1 MKKNVLILTVVIFNL
16 FLLNNFAFS
25 QDTTKVD
32 LYDMDLSALMEMTVT
47 TASKKAQSI
56 DEAPAAV
63 TVITKEDLMFFGV
76 DNLGEALR
84 LVPGMEIIQGSDANY
99 EISVRGFSR
108 TGYNTSNKVLWL
120 VDGRSAY
127 YDGLGGFRM
136 ESCPI
141 AIEDIERIEVVRGSG
156 SALYGANAYSGIVN
170 IITKKATEDGVH
182 GAVTARYGN
191 LNQLNTTANVIGK
204 SNKLSYKA
212 TLGYSNIDQK
222 NNRFEGLD
230 SAYVDS
236 LKGYG
241 YMEGT
246 KSLTTMMYGNMAVQ
260 YNLKENQSI
269 RVAGGFSDSKA
280 DHFYLIPGEVKALD
294 FFAQIDY
301 NDEKNSFRAF
311 YNSNP
316 RYDYE
321 TNKFMYEH
329 EASNP
334 YLAALGR
341 VEIDTFPGESQII
354 TRTMDFEYQRNI
366 KFSEKLSAIAGASY
380 RGNFIKAGTFAIDG
394 TLPFKKQNIFAAFTQ
409 IDYKPIEKLNIS
421 LGGRVD
427 NHTTVGTNFNPK
439 VVAVYK
445 ASDKHIM
452 RAGWGTATRNPN
464 SFDNYLN
471 VYYQAIRFSDLGVGL
486 DPVYNLGFSTPN
498 IIFQVKGNT
507 NLEPEKISS
516 FELGYIFNVNEKLQ
530 LKVDAFYSETKNA
543 IEFGSIDVTDAFD
556 GSVSD
561 LENISGIFK
570 QVTGDP
576 TFDFVATGNN
586 IGATWSENMNKDEME
601 AAIAYVDGTVAAMIA
616 GGYPPTH
623 PDVIKLMTLS
633 GGMQQISAIYY
644 AEIPRKLDLPVVNSE
659 KNYQSYGAEVGFTYI
674 PVKGLTLTGNYS
686 LLKFSDNYNEYDIT
700 GLDSL
705 GNEDIEFDGI
715 LKVKKSSMH
724 KANIGIKYKYKKI
737 YAGVAFSF
745 MSGLTQIADNNKNGM
760 YDSHDVDLYDNAG
773 LFTVDPRMNLNVNI
787 GFQTEHLDIFI
798 SAFNLIQSD
807 YQQFYYTSTIAG
819 SDLLNTRIMGGI
831 KVKF

>member
-1 MKKNVLILTVVIFNL
+1 
-16 FLLNNFAFS
+16 
-25 QDTTKVD
+25 
-32 LYDMDLSALMEMTVT
+32 MDLSALMEMTVT

-63 TVITKEDLMFFGV
+63 TVITKEDLMFYGA

-99 EISVRGFSR
+99 EVSVRGFSR

-141 AIEDIERIEVVRGSG
+141 AIEDIERIEVIRGSG

-170 IITKKATEDGVH
+170 IITKKASEDGIH
-182 GAVTARYGN
+182 GSVTARYGN

-222 NNRFEGLD
+222 NNRFDGLD
-230 SAYVDS
+230 STIVDS

-321 TNKFMYEH
+321 TNKFMSEH

-341 VEIDTFPGESQII
+341 VQIDTFPGESQIL
-354 TRTMDFEYQRNI
+354 TRTMDYEYQRNI

-380 RGNFIKAGTFAIDG
+380 RGNFIKAGTFATDIDPNES
-394 TLPFKKQNIFAAFTQ
+394 LPLKKQHILAGFTQ
-409 IDYKPIEKLNIS
+409 IDYKPIDKLNIS

-439 VVAVYK
+439 VAVVYK
-445 ASDKHIM
+445 ASDKHIV

-464 SFDNYLN
+464 SFDNYLD
-471 VYYQAIRFSDLGVGL
+471 VYYQAKRFEDLGI
-486 DPVYNLGFSTPN
+486 PFSPIYNLGYSTSN

-507 NLEPEKISS
+507 DLKPEKISA

-530 LKVDAFYSETKNA
+530 LKVDAFYSETKNS
-543 IEFGSIDVTDAFD
+543 IEFGSISVTDAFV
-556 GSVSD
+556 GSLST
-561 LENISGIFK
+561 LENIHAINPGFATDLSGLAPLNGNVDPTIPNNLTK
-570 QVTGDP
+570 TEMTDQIAEINGIIAKIEAMGDP
-576 TFDFVATGNN
+576 YGNVN
-586 IGATWSENMNKDEME
+586 DLKQLVGGLTQVSE
-601 AAIAYVDGTVAAMIA
+601 
-616 GGYPPTH
+616 
-623 PDVIKLMTLS
+623 
-633 GGMQQISAIYY
+633 IYKY
-644 AEIPRKLDLPVVNSE
+644 NLPRKMDLPVINSD
-659 KNYQSYGAEVGFTYI
+659 KIYQSYGAELGFTFI

-686 LLKFSDNYNEYDIT
+686 FIKFSDNYNQYDFVHTISAVAT
-700 GLDSL
+700 GYDSL
-705 GNEDIEFDGI
+705 NQVIQI
-715 LKVKKSSMH
+715 VKSSIH
-724 KANIGIKYKYKKI
+724 KANLGIKYKYKKF

-745 MSGLTQIADNNKNGM
+745 MSKLTQVADNNKNGM
-760 YDSHDVDLYDNAG
+760 YDTEDLDQTVYYKNGVVDRIETYDNG
-773 LFTVDPRMNLNVNI
+773 GIFTVDPRMNLNLNI
-787 GFQTEHLDIFI
+787 GYQTEHLDIFI
-798 SAFNLIQSD
+798 SGYNLIQPD

-819 SDLLNTRIMGGI
+819 SDLLNTRIMGGV